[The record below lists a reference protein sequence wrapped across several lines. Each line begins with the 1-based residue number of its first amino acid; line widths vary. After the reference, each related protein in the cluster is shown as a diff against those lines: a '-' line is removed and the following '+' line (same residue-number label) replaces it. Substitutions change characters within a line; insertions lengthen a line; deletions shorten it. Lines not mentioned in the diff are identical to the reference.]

1 MSGELFESKEVEIKD
16 AGAEKTSKKGTAFSV
31 RTIVYIGLFAA
42 ITSVCALISFQTPWG
57 VSFTLHTFAVAL
69 SAFCLGKWKG
79 TLTTF
84 IYVLIGFIGV
94 PVYSNFTAGPA
105 KLFGITGGYI
115 WSFILMTFLCGVGIE
130 TKKKWS
136 TMLFSILGL
145 IVCYICGMAQF
156 MLITKLGFGE
166 SFMMTIAPYVMK
178 DVVSIFAAYGL
189 SIPMKKAMHLN
200 E

>member
-1 MSGELFESKEVEIKD
+1 
-16 AGAEKTSKKGTAFSV
+16 
-31 RTIVYIGLFAA
+31 
-42 ITSVCALISFQTPWG
+42 
-57 VSFTLHTFAVAL
+57 
-69 SAFCLGKWKG
+69 
-79 TLTTF
+79 
-84 IYVLIGFIGV
+84 
-94 PVYSNFTAGPA
+94 
-105 KLFGITGGYI
+105 
-115 WSFILMTFLCGVGIE
+115 MTFLCGVGIE

-156 MLITKLGFGE
+156 MLITKLGLGE